1 MLDKE
6 PTNYYEILEVPTT
19 ATQEEIYSSYMRVK
33 ITYGQDNVALYSL
46 MTLDE
51 CQKMLELVEEAY
63 CILSSPGKRR
73 EYDAARGIK
82 QDYVELGAEAEVLRG
97 VIQQQGAENFAEHE
111 ATTTIKLPTNSTGE
125 IRHVAPSFVR
135 QESISKMVVQKR
147 FKLDYE
153 IDPKMEQAIEKCTE
167 FTGEFLRQIREYKKM
182 DLERLADLTRVSKTY
197 LQNIEAELFENLPAM
212 VYVRGFVYQY
222 AKCLRLPPDVVANSY
237 LARMKSLS
245 A

>member
-19 ATQEEIYSSYMRVK
+19 ATQEEIYAGYMRVK
-33 ITYGQDNVALYSL
+33 ITYAQDNVALYSL

-51 CQKMLELVEEAY
+51 CHKILESVEEAY
-63 CILSSPGKRR
+63 CVLSSPGKRR

-82 QDYVELGAEAEVLRG
+82 QDYVGLGTEAEVLRA
-97 VIQQQGAENFAEHE
+97 QGKEQISNNFEEHE
-111 ATTTIKLPTNSTGE
+111 STTTIKLDSNITGE
-125 IRHVAPSFVR
+125 ILHHAPSIR

-147 FKLDYE
+147 FKLDYD
-153 IDPKMEQAIEKCTE
+153 IDPNMEQAIEKCTE
-167 FTGEFLRQIREYKKM
+167 FTGEFLRKIREYKKM
-182 DLERLADLTRVSKTY
+182 DLERLADLTRISKTY
-197 LQNIEAELFENLPAM
+197 LQNIEAEIFENLPAM

-222 AKCLRLPPDVVANSY
+222 AKCLRRPPDIVANSY